1 VWRSYRWQ
9 LTATAAIA
17 AVALGFIGMSQLNDK
32 TAVVD
37 RLYGTIAL
45 FSFSFS
51 AGANTSLPVTLEIAR
66 LLAPLTVAYAGFQA
80 IATIFVQQWTEFQ
93 VQVLFRDHV
102 VVCGLGRTGLRFA
115 ITFRDQGMQVVAI
128 EKTPSATAI
137 EECRS
142 RGIPLLTGDAT
153 DRLTLTK
160 AGCARSRYLVAACG
174 DDGAN
179 GDVALLVQAESARR
193 RRPIDCFVHI
203 SDDRLCA
210 LLEEAALLG
219 STNELTHIEYFNVYR
234 IGPRALLNAH
244 GMTDASLGPPHFVVI
259 GAGNFGLSLVVEA
272 ARRWHLDSTK
282 SGPMQITLV
291 ALDAAAQIDKLHAR
305 FPALATSC
313 QLVASAGDLS
323 DPDCPPLQF
332 PAGSGVGTGSTIA
345 FVCLEDDAA
354 GLRAAIRARR
364 SLEEHAPVVVCTTKR
379 ASSVTELLSGSGSS
393 VLPNVWSFEVLER
406 VCTPEVL
413 LNGTSETMAQAFH
426 AGYVQSELTKGSDP
440 TGPSMQPWE
449 ELAETYRRSNRD
461 LAFDIGAKLRRVDC
475 AIEPMADWDA
485 PVFVFSFDELE
496 LLARLEH
503 ERWSADRRRDG
514 WVYGPERTA
523 EKKLHPDLVPW
534 EQLSEDV
541 RDKDREAV
549 RLIPGLLATYAGFSI
564 VRRPLADATP
574 VIPTVPARVDSP
586 LPGEA

>member
-1 VWRSYRWQ
+1 
-9 LTATAAIA
+9 
-17 AVALGFIGMSQLNDK
+17 M
-32 TAVVD
+32 
-37 RLYGTIAL
+37 
-45 FSFSFS
+45 
-51 AGANTSLPVTLEIAR
+51 
-66 LLAPLTVAYAGFQA
+66 
-80 IATIFVQQWTEFQ
+80 
-93 VQVLFRDHV
+93 
-102 VVCGLGRTGLRFA
+102 
-115 ITFRDQGMQVVAI
+115 
-128 EKTPSATAI
+128 
-137 EECRS
+137 
-142 RGIPLLTGDAT
+142 
-153 DRLTLTK
+153 
-160 AGCARSRYLVAACG
+160 
-174 DDGAN
+174 
-179 GDVALLVQAESARR
+179 
-193 RRPIDCFVHI
+193 
-203 SDDRLCA
+203 
-210 LLEEAALLG
+210 
-219 STNELTHIEYFNVYR
+219 
-234 IGPRALLNAH
+234 
-244 GMTDASLGPPHFVVI
+244 
-259 GAGNFGLSLVVEA
+259 
-272 ARRWHLDSTK
+272 
-282 SGPMQITLV
+282 
-291 ALDAAAQIDKLHAR
+291 
-305 FPALATSC
+305 ATSC

-393 VLPNVWSFEVLER
+393 VLPN
-406 VCTPEVL
+406 
-413 LNGTSETMAQAFH
+413 
-426 AGYVQSELTKGSDP
+426 
-440 TGPSMQPWE
+440 
-449 ELAETYRRSNRD
+449 ETYRRSNRD